1 MRVAVAIVIGRSVV
15 ERGSA
20 LTLGYH
26 APMAEGDRPLRVVV
40 LGAGTVGREVV
51 RGLLEGRSPGLAPE
65 AGAFELVGVAAR
77 DLVRAAAG
85 GVPASLLTDAPAHLV
100 AGACDVVIE
109 LMGGGEPA
117 RTLIAAALTAGKAVV
132 TANKYVIARH
142 GPELEAIARQTRAP
156 LRYEAAVMGGTPIL
170 RLLAEDLAGT
180 TVSSLR
186 GIVNGTTNYIL
197 TEMASSGAGYADAL
211 ADAQAAGYAE
221 ADPTG
226 DVEGGDA
233 ADKLVVLARLAFGV
247 WLDRAGIAVHRR
259 DEPPGITGVTAA
271 DLSRANR
278 DGLAI
283 RLLAS
288 ARRRPADGRIEAAV
302 LPTAVPEASALGST
316 NGVRNRIEIEAEGL
330 GRLAVEGPGAGGVAT
345 AAAVLADLLAVRR
358 GDGST
363 WGDLAPATLE
373 SLTSLLPRAGAFFDG
388 PSGTRYPLED

>member
-1 MRVAVAIVIGRSVV
+1 
-15 ERGSA
+15 
-20 LTLGYH
+20 
-26 APMAEGDRPLRVVV
+26 MAEADRPLRVVV

-51 RGLLEGRSPGLAPE
+51 RGILEGRSPGLAPE

-77 DLVRAAAG
+77 DLARAAAG
-85 GVPASLLTDAPAHLV
+85 GVPAQLLTDAPAHLV
-100 AGACDVVIE
+100 AGASDVVVE

-142 GPELEAIARQTRAP
+142 GAELEAIARETKAP

-197 TEMASSGAGYADAL
+197 SEMATSGAGYADAL
-211 ADAQAAGYAE
+211 ADAQASGYAE

-233 ADKLVVLARLAFGV
+233 ADKLVVLARLAFGL
-247 WLDRAGIAVHRR
+247 WLDRAGIPVRR
-259 DEPPGITGVTAA
+259 RGARPGITGVTAG

-288 ARRRPADGRIEAAV
+288 ARRRSSDGRIEAAV

-316 NGVRNRIEIEAEGL
+316 NGVRNRIEIEAAQL
-330 GRLAVEGPGAGGVAT
+330 GRLAIEGPGAGGAAT

-363 WGDLAPATLE
+363 WGDLAPAG
-373 SLTSLLPRAGAFFDG
+373 LTSVASLLPKVRGFFDG
-388 PSGTRYPLED
+388 PSGARYPLED

>member
-1 MRVAVAIVIGRSVV
+1 M
-15 ERGSA
+15 
-20 LTLGYH
+20 TLGYH
-26 APMAEGDRPLRVVV
+26 APMVGEGGSREAADRPLRVAV

-51 RGLLEGRSPGLAPE
+51 RGILEGRSPGLAPG
-65 AGAFELVGVAAR
+65 AGGFQLVGVAAR

-85 GVPASLLTDAPAHLV
+85 GVPAHLLTDAPAHLV
-100 AGACDVVIE
+100 AGATDVVIE

-117 RTLIAAALTAGKAVV
+117 RTLIAAALMAGKAVV

-142 GPELEAIARQTRAP
+142 GAELEAIARQTKAP

-170 RLLAEDLAGT
+170 RLLAEDLSGT
-180 TVSSLR
+180 TVSSVR

-197 TEMASSGAGYADAL
+197 TEMAAKGTGYADAL
-211 ADAQAAGYAE
+211 ADAQASGYAE

-233 ADKLVVLARLAFGV
+233 ADKLVVLARLAFGI
-247 WLDRAGIAVHRR
+247 WLDRTGITVHGRGAR
-259 DEPPGITGVTAA
+259 PGITGVTSA

-278 DGLAI
+278 DGYAI

-288 ARRRPADGRIEAAV
+288 ARRHGPDGKVEAAV
-302 LPTAVPEASALGST
+302 LPSAVPEGSALGQT
-316 NGVRNRIEIEAEGL
+316 NGVRNRIEIEAAAL
-330 GRLAVEGPGAGGVAT
+330 GRLAVEGPGAGGAAT

-363 WGDLAPATLE
+363 WGDLPAASIE
-373 SLTSLLPRAGAFFDG
+373 VEASAVPRVRSYFEG
-388 PSGTRYPLED
+388 PSGARYPVVE

>member
-1 MRVAVAIVIGRSVV
+1 MVGQGGSN
-15 ERGSA
+15 RGSEA
-20 LTLGYH
+20 
-26 APMAEGDRPLRVVV
+26 ASRPLRVVV

-65 AGAFELVGVAAR
+65 SGAFELVGVAAR
-77 DLVRAAAG
+77 DLARAAAG
-85 GVPASLLTDAPAHLV
+85 GVPAHLLSDAPAHLV
-100 AGACDVVIE
+100 AGASDVIVE

-142 GPELEAIARQTRAP
+142 GAELEAIARQTRAP

-197 TEMASSGAGYADAL
+197 TEMAANGTGYADAL
-211 ADAQAAGYAE
+211 ADAQASGYAE

-233 ADKLVVLARLAFGV
+233 ADKLVVLARLAFGI
-247 WLDRAGIAVHRR
+247 WLDRAGIQVHRR
-259 DEPPGITGVTAA
+259 GSRPGITGVTAG

-278 DGLAI
+278 DGFAI

-288 ARRRPADGRIEAAV
+288 ARRRSSDGRVEAAV
-302 LPTAVPEASALGST
+302 LPTAVPEASALGQT
-316 NGVRNRIEIEAEGL
+316 NGVRNRIEIEADAL
-330 GRLAVEGPGAGGVAT
+330 GRVAIEGPGAGGTAT

-363 WGDLAPATLE
+363 WGDLPAAAIE
-373 SLTSLLPRAGAFFDG
+373 VAASILPRARSFFDG
-388 PSGTRYPLED
+388 PSGVRYPIED

>member
-1 MRVAVAIVIGRSVV
+1 MAGQ
-15 ERGSA
+15 GS
-20 LTLGYH
+20 GE
-26 APMAEGDRPLRVVV
+26 PSNRPLRVAV

-77 DLVRAAAG
+77 DLARAAAAG
-85 GVPASLLTDAPAHLV
+85 MPARLLTDAPAHLV
-100 AGACDVVIE
+100 AGATDVIVE
-109 LMGGGEPA
+109 VMGGEEPA

-132 TANKYVIARH
+132 TANKYVVARH

-156 LRYEAAVMGGTPIL
+156 FRYEAAVMGGTPIL

-186 GIVNGTTNYIL
+186 GIVNGTTNHIL
-197 TEMASSGAGYADAL
+197 TEMALKGVGYADAL

-233 ADKLVVLARLAFGV
+233 ADKLVVLARLAFGQ
-247 WLDRAGIAVHRR
+247 WLDRAGVAVAR
-259 DEPPGITGVTAA
+259 DGGHPGITGVTAG
-271 DLSRANR
+271 DLARANR
-278 DGLAI
+278 DGFAI

-288 ARRRPADGRIEAAV
+288 ARRRASDGRIEAAV
-302 LPTAVPEASALGST
+302 LPTAVLEASALGQT
-316 NGVRNRIEIEAEGL
+316 GGVRNRIEIEADAL
-330 GRLAVEGPGAGGVAT
+330 GRLAVEGPGAGGAAT
-345 AAAVLADLLAVRR
+345 ASAVLADLLAVRR

-363 WGDLAPATLE
+363 WGDLAPAAMQTVA
-373 SLTSLLPRAGAFFDG
+373 SLLPRVRTYFEG
-388 PSGTRYPLED
+388 PSGARYPIGD